1 MNRRNFLWNAAGVAG
16 YLASSRIAKARS
28 ATIAPHPSGISRNLS
43 SISTHRFGVN
53 YTPSRNWWFC
63 WNDWETD
70 SIQRDLDAIAA
81 LSADHMRILLIWPFF
96 QPNAAWVSTA
106 HLDRLHQLLSMMATR
121 RLDAVVTVFTGQLS
135 GLFFLP
141 PFHRAAD
148 EFYSDPKMWQAQEL
162 FVRKLAQ
169 VTNTHENVI
178 GFDLGNEL
186 NTCWQADVSSGDA
199 WMRKMLALMQTV
211 APASLNVNGVDNQPW
226 FERNTFSP
234 DALAAQPFPA
244 IHCYPWWT
252 GALKYGGPMDPPST
266 HLVAAMATLAR
277 SYMEDQNRPIWA
289 EEFNT
294 CFDFF
299 TEKQQAKWLQ
309 TTVLSAMDVGVSWF
323 TYWDSHDV
331 NHKFAFNNVEY
342 SLGLLTNDGKV
353 KEQGRQFKE
362 LAQAYGGKPVVV
374 LAQAPPRPPENRSA
388 DVTWRWMLDWMGW
401 KPRS

>member
-1 MNRRNFLWNAAGVAG
+1 
-16 YLASSRIAKARS
+16 
-28 ATIAPHPSGISRNLS
+28 
-43 SISTHRFGVN
+43 
-53 YTPSRNWWFC
+53 
-63 WNDWETD
+63 
-70 SIQRDLDAIAA
+70 
-81 LSADHMRILLIWPFF
+81 
-96 QPNAAWVSTA
+96 
-106 HLDRLHQLLSMMATR
+106 
-121 RLDAVVTVFTGQLS
+121 
-135 GLFFLP
+135 
-141 PFHRAAD
+141 
-148 EFYSDPKMWQAQEL
+148 
-162 FVRKLAQ
+162 
-169 VTNTHENVI
+169 
-178 GFDLGNEL
+178 
-186 NTCWQADVSSGDA
+186 
-199 WMRKMLALMQTV
+199 
-211 APASLNVNGVDNQPW
+211 
-226 FERNTFSP
+226 
-234 DALAAQPFPA
+234 
-244 IHCYPWWT
+244 
-252 GALKYGGPMDPPST
+252 MDPPST